1 MSLEKMDALFGI
13 TDDLLRIMDEN
24 QRQRAAASRTA
35 AEGLDTLVPG
45 SVYTATTVAETA
57 GEYDK
62 RHTGSSGSKEEP
74 IYRL

>member
-24 QRQRAAASRTA
+24 QRERVASRTA

-62 RHTGSSGSKEEP
+62 RHTGSLGSKDEP

>member
-24 QRQRAAASRTA
+24 HRERSASRTA
-35 AEGLDTLVPG
+35 AQGSDTLVPG
-45 SVYTATTVAETA
+45 SVYTATTVAEAA

-62 RHTGSSGSKEEP
+62 RHTGSSGSKDEP